1 MLSINALSGGD
12 QGYYLALTNIN
23 YYTEGGEPE
32 GRWYGQCRH
41 ELGLSGTVEKEH
53 LERLCEGFSHV
64 DGESRLVRN
73 AGRES
78 RKPGDDLTFS
88 APKSV
93 SVAWGLGPDDLRKA
107 IEAAHG
113 KAVQRALDYIEDACG
128 WARTGAQG
136 KVVRKAPLLFAV
148 FEHGTSR
155 ALDPQLH
162 SHALAVNVTVLEDGK
177 TRAFDSTHLY
187 DHKMAAGALYR
198 CELARGLQELGF
210 QVRQVRQG
218 SSLLFEIEGVPEALI
233 EFFSKRRA
241 EIEEK
246 LELELGSLDA
256 ATARA
261 SELAALETRRKK
273 ETERPRSKLIAEW
286 RKAAHEFGL
295 TPEHIQALLRTP
307 QPRLKPEEN
316 ARTKERI
323 FDQALTD
330 LEETRANFSERDLT
344 RKVAEHAQGALSA
357 REVRELVEEKLA
369 HSERLVNLGDLK
381 TEKKDERLRQYIDRY
396 ETQYATPEMI
406 RLERAVH
413 KAAAWLVRRSD
424 PSPTHLVEQV
434 LARHPT
440 SADDQAQAVRH
451 LCSGGNLR
459 LCTGD
464 AGAGK
469 TFMLKVCR
477 EVWNTEGRT
486 VYGCALAGAAAAEL
500 QEKAG
505 IQSTTLH
512 KTLLCLERGAM
523 TLDRRS
529 VLVLDE
535 AGMVGSRLFHR
546 LMRQVVKADCTLV
559 CVGDPKQLQPI
570 EAGWIF
576 KRMAALHGETRLTK
590 VRRQEVPWQLEAG
603 RQIGRGEVA
612 QALTT
617 YLAQDRLKVTK
628 TTREALAQIVARYV
642 QDGGLENPKDK
653 LILAGLNAH
662 VLTLNRQCQAQMILA
677 GKIDPEKKLFFQ
689 NVYLHEGDRIQ
700 FTKRST
706 RHKVENSWLGTVEAV
721 HPERNALTVRL
732 DKDDRLVTLKLDE
745 LPKDALRLG
754 YASTTHK
761 AQGKTVDY
769 CYVLMGGPLANRHLA
784 YVQTTRHRKDVR
796 LFMAAQDAGP
806 ELKIAVKALTRTE
819 DKSLAVE
826 ILEQHQRRE
835 QKVALRQQHGRG
847 ISLGL

>member
-1 MLSINALSGGD
+1 VLSINALASGD
-12 QGYYLALTNIN
+12 QGYYLALTSIN
-23 YYTEGGEPE
+23 YYTEGGEPQ

-41 ELGLSGTVEKEH
+41 ELELTGTVQKEH
-53 LERLCEGFSHV
+53 LERLCEGFSHR

-73 AGRES
+73 AGKET

-107 IEAAHG
+107 IEAAHR

-136 KVVRKAPLLFAV
+136 KIVRKAPLLFAV

-155 ALDPQLH
+155 AQDPQLH

-210 QVRQVRQG
+210 PIRQVRQG
-218 SSLLFEIEGVPEALI
+218 SSVLFEIEGVPEALI
-233 EFFSKRRA
+233 EHFSKRRA

-273 ETERPRSKLIAEW
+273 ETERPRSELIAEW
-286 RKAAHEFGL
+286 REIALQFGI
-295 TPEHIQALLRTP
+295 TPERIQDLCAH
-307 QPRLKPEEN
+307 RLNPEN
-316 ARTKERI
+316 GDGPKERI
-323 FDQALTD
+323 FDQALAD

-344 RKVAEHAQGALSA
+344 RKVAEHAQGLLSA
-357 REVRELVEEKLA
+357 REVRELVEEKLTR
-369 HSERLVNLGDLK
+369 SDRLVNLGNVK
-381 TEKKDERLRQYIDRY
+381 TEEKNQRLRQYIDRY
-396 ETQYATPEMI
+396 ETQYATPEML

-413 KAAAWLVRRSD
+413 KAAAWLGRRSD
-424 PSPTHLVEQV
+424 SSLTHLIEQAIAKH
-434 LARHPT
+434 LTIAE
-440 SADDQAQAVRH
+440 DQAQAVRH
-451 LCSGGNLR
+451 LCAGGNLR

-469 TFMLKVCR
+469 TFMLQVCR
-477 EVWNTEGRT
+477 EVWDAEGRT
-486 VYGCALAGAAAAEL
+486 VSGCALAGAAADEL
-500 QEKAG
+500 QERAG
-505 IQSTTLH
+505 IKSTTLH
-512 KTLLCLERGAM
+512 QTLLGLERGAM

-546 LMRQVVKADCTLV
+546 LMRQVVRADCTLV

-576 KRMAALHGETRLTK
+576 KRMTHLHGETRLTK
-590 VRRQEVPWQLEAG
+590 VRRQQVPWQLEAG
-603 RQIGRGEVA
+603 RQMGRGEVA

-617 YLAQDRLKVTK
+617 YLANDRLQVTK
-628 TTREALAQIVARYV
+628 TTREAIHRIVARYV
-642 QDGGLENPKDK
+642 QDGGLENPRDK

-662 VLTLNRQCQAQMILA
+662 VLTLNRLCQAQMLLA
-677 GKIDPEKKLFFQ
+677 GKSDPEKKLFFH
-689 NVYLHEGDRIQ
+689 NVHLHEGDRVQ
-700 FTKRST
+700 FTRRST
-706 RHKVENSWLGTVEAV
+706 QHKVENSWLGTVDAV
-721 HPERNALTVRL
+721 HPEKNTLTVRL
-732 DKDDRLVTLKLDE
+732 DKDDRLVTLKLDR
-745 LPKDALRLG
+745 LPRDALRLG

-769 CYVLMGGPLANRHLA
+769 CYVLLGGPLANRHLA
-784 YVQTTRHRKDVR
+784 YVQTTRHRKDLR
-796 LFMAAQDAGP
+796 LYMAVQDAGP
-806 ELKIAVKALTRTE
+806 ELKIAIKTLTRTE
-819 DKSLAVE
+819 EKSLAVE
-826 ILEQHQRRE
+826 ILEQHRRRAQPE
-835 QKVALRQQHGRG
+835 VAPRHQHGRG
-847 ISLGL
+847 IPLGR